1 MIRLAFLLLGARA
14 LRRQWPLLAAAG
26 ATWMTL
32 GVLILIDLSDRH
44 LIVLTDTLGILLGI
58 KGFVEAGSALVLGL
72 RRNWLLLVR
81 GLGLMLTG
89 FLVADIPW
97 DNNIGSTLLF
107 GTAFLL
113 DGLFRIASAFYVHA
127 TTRWRFG
134 ILAGLT
140 EIGLSI
146 LVFTDWPIPHH
157 LTVPFCL
164 SMLLLSSGWS
174 LLVMSLQLRR
184 LSPTASVTTL
194 PLYAARNWH
203 ARGQVHPEHAEPVLA
218 PSDALLRVHAWTPLS
233 SAEQPRRRPLL
244 DRYIAA
250 EDHKG
255 VVSTGH
261 MALELPPE
269 LYISHYPALEIDRD
283 PANFLRTLNAG
294 PHNDVPGRFL
304 PSHAEEV
311 ADWCPPDSGVTFHR
325 FNAAALRTFWATYAR
340 DNTYNLTARNCS
352 SAVVLAL
359 DAAIEG
365 ALARG
370 NPWLSF
376 ARLLADP
383 NFWMMRLVR
392 GRAELMTWTPGLALD
407 YARLLQQVTEDGDRG
422 WRRRLRAALRAPA
435 CLHRAA
441 SPGAPG
447 RTLKQ
452 VAAVAATHKQN
463 S

>member
-1 MIRLAFLLLGARA
+1 MIRLAFLLLGAQA
-14 LRRQWPLLAAAG
+14 LRRQWALLAAAG
-26 ATWMTL
+26 AAWMVL
-32 GVLILIDLSDRH
+32 GVLILIDLSDGH
-44 LIVLTDTLGILLGI
+44 LVVLTDTLGILVGI
-58 KGFVEAGSALVLGL
+58 KGFVEACSALVLGL
-72 RRNWLLLVR
+72 RRNWLLLLR

-127 TTRWRFG
+127 TTRWRLG
-134 ILAGLT
+134 ILAGLA
-140 EIGLSI
+140 EIGLSV
-146 LVFTDWPIPHH
+146 LVFTDWPVPHR

-164 SMLLLSSGWS
+164 ALLLLSSGWS
-174 LLVMSLQLRR
+174 LLVMGLQLRR
-184 LSPTASVTTL
+184 LSPTASVTAL

-203 ARGQVHPEHAEPVLA
+203 ARGPVRPEETEPVSA
-218 PSDALLRVHAWTPLS
+218 PPDALLRVHAWTPLG
-233 SAEQPRRRPLL
+233 SAEQPRRRPVL

-250 EDHKG
+250 VDRKG

-261 MALELPPE
+261 MALELPPD
-269 LYISHYPALEIDRD
+269 LYISHYPAVEIDRD
-283 PANFLRTLNAG
+283 PAHFLRAFNAG

-311 ADWCPPDSGVTFHR
+311 AGWCPPDSGVTFHR
-325 FNAAALRTFWATYAR
+325 FNAPALRAFWAVYAR

-359 DAAIEG
+359 DAAMEG
-365 ALARG
+365 ALAGR
-370 NPWLSF
+370 NPWLRL

-407 YARLLQQVTEDGDRG
+407 YARLLQRVAEDGDQR
-422 WRRRLRAALRAPA
+422 WRHRLLGALRA
-435 CLHRAA
+435 HRRFA
-441 SPGAPG
+441 SRRKTLSGVTSGFGADE
-447 RTLKQ
+447 R
-452 VAAVAATHKQN
+452 N
-463 S
+463 SGGA